1 MTQSVFVATN
11 ILNLTKPNQALTDF
25 SGYLTVIPLY
35 QQILLA
41 MLLDLLLGDPRWL
54 PHPVQGIGWLAQRA
68 EAPLRRLILN
78 PKLAGIAAV
87 VWVVGSTTLIGFGL
101 LKGAALLHPLAGD
114 LASILLLYTCFATR
128 SLHDHALAV
137 YRPLK
142 ANNLPEARQRVSWLV
157 GRDTEQLDEGEVTR
171 AAVESVAENTVDGCT
186 APLLFACLGGP
197 LGALAYKAISTL
209 DSTFGYKN
217 ERYLQFGWAS
227 ARLDDLANLLPAR
240 LTALLVIPA
249 ALLLRLH
256 AGNAWRIFRRDRH
269 NHPSPNGGQIEA
281 AVAGALEVRLGGVNS
296 YFGQP
301 STRPFMGDPLQPLQ
315 ARHILQAVQ
324 LMWLVYGLTTLIGV
338 GTRLLVG

>member
-1 MTQSVFVATN
+1 
-11 ILNLTKPNQALTDF
+11 
-25 SGYLTVIPLY
+25 VIPLY
-35 QQILLA
+35 QHILLA
-41 MLLDLLLGDPRWL
+41 ILLDLLLGDPRWL
-54 PHPVQGIGWLAQRA
+54 PHPVQGIGWLAQQS
-68 EAPLRRLILN
+68 EAPLRRLIAHQ
-78 PKLAGIAAV
+78 KLAGIFV
-87 VWVVGSTTLIGFGL
+87 VLLVVGSTVTFGFGL
-101 LKGAALLHPLAGD
+101 LKMAAVVHPLAGD
-114 LASILLLYTCFATR
+114 IVAILLLYTCLATR

-137 YRPLK
+137 YRPLM
-142 ANNLPEARQRVSWLV
+142 AGDLAAARQRVSWLV
-157 GRDTEQLDEGEVTR
+157 GRDTAELDEGEVTR

-186 APLLFACLGGP
+186 APLLFACVGGP

-240 LTALLVIPA
+240 LTALLVAPA
-249 ALLLRLH
+249 ALLLGLNP
-256 AGNAWRIFRRDRH
+256 GNAWWIFWRDRH

-315 ARHILQAVQ
+315 SRHILQAVR
-324 LMWLVYGLTTLIGV
+324 LMWLVYGLVALVGV
-338 GTRLLVG
+338 GCRILVG

>member
-1 MTQSVFVATN
+1 M
-11 ILNLTKPNQALTDF
+11 
-25 SGYLTVIPLY
+25 IPLY

-41 MLLDLLLGDPRWL
+41 ILLDLLVGDPRWL
-54 PHPVQGIGWLAQRA
+54 PHPVQGIGWLAQRS
-68 EAPLRRLILN
+68 EVPLRRLVTN
-78 PKLAGIAAV
+78 QKLAGIIAV
-87 VWVVGSTTLIGFGL
+87 LLVVGCTVMVGFGL
-101 LKGAALLHPLAGD
+101 LKGTALLHPLAGD
-114 LASILLLYTCFATR
+114 IVAILLLYTCLATR

-137 YRPLK
+137 HRPLQ
-142 ANNLPEARQRVSWLV
+142 AGDLVAARQRVSWLV
-157 GRDTEQLDEGEVTR
+157 GRDTAELDEGEVTR

-186 APLLFACLGGP
+186 APLLFACLAGP

-240 LTALLVIPA
+240 LTALLVAPA
-249 ALLLRLH
+249 ALLLRLNP
-256 AGNAWRIFRRDRH
+256 GNAWRIFWRDRH

-281 AVAGALEVRLGGVNS
+281 AVAGALGVRLGGVNS

-315 ARHILQAVQ
+315 SRHILQAIR
-324 LMWLVYGLTTLIGV
+324 LMWLVYGMTAVLGLVI
-338 GTRLLVG
+338 RLLQ